1 MVGVQESAPRR
12 VRRAAETRDLSPE
25 AVSRAVLA
33 TTLQKPYV
41 LYPAAV
47 TILGLVAALA
57 LGPVSWFLIPAALG
71 GVVGLGAWAYDYFV
85 RRDQYASDYLRRLT
99 ETLYNRRVQVVKD
112 LEGELGEAGLETGR
126 AQLRQ
131 LQDKFHAFMGLLDKK
146 LDPHELTYGRYLGMA
161 EQVFLATLDNLR
173 RVVDTSAGIRAID
186 SRHAGQRILTLERD
200 PRLSDAER
208 QELDSLRQRVALK
221 MEQEAKVEAWLSQ
234 NEQAMTQMDL
244 AMAAIAA
251 MDTVRGEASTDLETA
266 MAAMADLARRASA
279 YNMGNSGAGG
289 PGA

>member
-1 MVGVQESAPRR
+1 MRR
-12 VRRAAETRDLSPE
+12 E
-25 AVSRAVLA
+25 
-33 TTLQKPYV
+33 QH
-41 LYPAAV
+41 
-47 TILGLVAALA
+47 
-57 LGPVSWFLIPAALG
+57 
-71 GVVGLGAWAYDYFV
+71 
-85 RRDQYASDYLRRLT
+85 ASDYLRRLT

-112 LEGELGEAGLETGR
+112 LEGELGEAGLRPGAPGTPTK
-126 AQLRQ
+126 
-131 LQDKFHAFMGLLDKK
+131 DKFHAFMGLLDKK

-289 PGA
+289 PRT